1 MKSKTSTDKF
11 ENWFKERT
19 YSTIKFTES
28 GGLKTEAEILMPMET
43 TPVKAVAHC
52 FNTSVAIPNVAVLFR
67 RPGNVEPAA
76 NSRALNA
83 TK

>member
-1 MKSKTSTDKF
+1 M
-11 ENWFKERT
+11 E
-19 YSTIKFTES
+19 
-28 GGLKTEAEILMPMET
+28 MET
-43 TPVKAVAHC
+43 EMETETTMLMKVVAHC

-67 RPGNVEPAA
+67 RRGNVEPAA